1 MTRRAWPPVLCC
13 PGILL
18 AVLSVGVQAQT
29 RRPNVI
35 LLFPDQMRG
44 QAMGCAGNDQ
54 VHTPHMN
61 RLAGGGLRLPN
72 TFANTPVCCPARATM
87 LTGKYPH
94 KHGLKI
100 NDLRLRES
108 QVTIAELLSDAG
120 YATGFIGK
128 WHLDGGIRQPGF
140 IPPGPRRQGFSF
152 WGANECSHRHFDTAY
167 FRDDPT
173 PIPIKQFESIV
184 WTDLAI
190 EFVRANRDKPF
201 FLMIGMGPPHNPYKA
216 PPEYSRLY
224 DPATLTMRPNWQPGT
239 RLGSRKDIAEYYAMI
254 TAVDDNIGRLLGVLD
269 ALDLTADTLII
280 FTSDH
285 GDMLGSQGMFLKRKP
300 FEESIRVPGIIRYPR
315 RIKPGQVRDT
325 IAETDPSLTDLD
337 RLHKIHRGKTGALI
351 HAACTMG
358 AMCGLGTSHNPHD
371 PREDHNTRLAAIGEY
386 ADAVGLM
393 FQIVDDL
400 LDVEHTAE
408 QTGKRTRKDASAGKL
423 TFPGLL
429 GVEASRRE
437 IERLRAASVQAVQ
450 PLGSTAKSLGAI
462 ADYLASRTR

>member
-1 MTRRAWPPVLCC
+1 
-13 PGILL
+13 
-18 AVLSVGVQAQT
+18 
-29 RRPNVI
+29 
-35 LLFPDQMRG
+35 MRG
-44 QAMGCAGNDQ
+44 QALGCAGNDQ
-54 VHTPHMN
+54 VRTPHMN
-61 RLAGGGLRLPN
+61 RLAGGGLLLPN

-108 QVTIAELLSDAG
+108 QVTVAELLNDAG

-152 WGANECSHRHFDTAY
+152 WGANECSHRHFDTWY

-173 PIPIKQFESIV
+173 PIPIQQFEPIV

-190 EFVRANRDKPF
+190 EFVRANRAKPF

-224 DPATLTMRPNWQPGT
+224 DPTKLTLRPNWQPGT

-254 TAVDDNIGRLLGVLD
+254 TAVDDNVGRLLGVLD

-325 IAETDPSLTDLD
+325 IFTHVDMAPTILGFCGLDVPPDMQGRDLSRTLAGESDAEPVAAYLQNYMPYGQSKLGPWRGVRTKRYMYARMNDKPWVLFDVQEDPYELNNLVDQPEHAALQARMEALLAAEMKAADDDPSTNIPTEIILHHRPAVYSVDELT
-337 RLHKIHRGKTGALI
+337 
-351 HAACTMG
+351 
-358 AMCGLGTSHNPHD
+358 N
-371 PREDHNTRLAAIGEY
+371 
-386 ADAVGLM
+386 
-393 FQIVDDL
+393 
-400 LDVEHTAE
+400 
-408 QTGKRTRKDASAGKL
+408 
-423 TFPGLL
+423 
-429 GVEASRRE
+429 
-437 IERLRAASVQAVQ
+437 
-450 PLGSTAKSLGAI
+450 
-462 ADYLASRTR
+462 

>member
-325 IAETDPSLTDLD
+325 IFTHVDMAPTILGFCGLDVPPDMQGRDLSRTLAGESDVEPVAAYLQNYMPYRQSSLDPWRGVRTKRYLYARMNGKPWVLFDVQEDPYELNNLVDQPDHAALQARMEALLTAEMKAADDDPSTNVPTEIILHHRPAVYSVDELT
-337 RLHKIHRGKTGALI
+337 
-351 HAACTMG
+351 
-358 AMCGLGTSHNPHD
+358 N
-371 PREDHNTRLAAIGEY
+371 
-386 ADAVGLM
+386 
-393 FQIVDDL
+393 
-400 LDVEHTAE
+400 
-408 QTGKRTRKDASAGKL
+408 
-423 TFPGLL
+423 
-429 GVEASRRE
+429 
-437 IERLRAASVQAVQ
+437 
-450 PLGSTAKSLGAI
+450 
-462 ADYLASRTR
+462 

>member
-1 MTRRAWPPVLCC
+1 MSCA
-13 PGILL
+13 GILF
-18 AVLSVGVQAQT
+18 AVLSAGAHAQT

-44 QAMGCAGNDQ
+44 QALGCAGNDQ
-54 VHTPHMN
+54 VRTPHMN
-61 RLAGGGLRLPN
+61 RLAGGGLLLPN

-100 NDLRLRES
+100 NDLRLREA
-108 QVTIAELLSDAG
+108 QVTVAELLREAD

-152 WGANECSHRHFDTAY
+152 WGANECSHRHFDTWY
-167 FRDDPT
+167 FRDEPT
-173 PIPIKQFESIV
+173 PIPIQQFEPIV

-190 EFVRANRDKPF
+190 EFVRANRAKPF

-224 DPATLTMRPNWQPGT
+224 DPATLTLRPNWQPGT

-254 TAVDDNIGRLLGVLD
+254 TAVDDNVGRLLGVLD
-269 ALDLTADTLII
+269 ALDLSDDTLII
-280 FTSDH
+280 LTSDH

-325 IAETDPSLTDLD
+325 IFTHVDMAPTILGFCGLDVPPDMQGRDLSKTLAGESDAEPVAAYLQNYMPYRQSKLGPWRGVRTKRYTYARMNGKPWVLFDVQEDPYELNNLVDKREHAALQARMETLLAAEMKAADDDPSTNIPTEIILHRRPAVYSVDELT
-337 RLHKIHRGKTGALI
+337 
-351 HAACTMG
+351 
-358 AMCGLGTSHNPHD
+358 N
-371 PREDHNTRLAAIGEY
+371 
-386 ADAVGLM
+386 
-393 FQIVDDL
+393 
-400 LDVEHTAE
+400 
-408 QTGKRTRKDASAGKL
+408 
-423 TFPGLL
+423 
-429 GVEASRRE
+429 
-437 IERLRAASVQAVQ
+437 
-450 PLGSTAKSLGAI
+450 
-462 ADYLASRTR
+462 